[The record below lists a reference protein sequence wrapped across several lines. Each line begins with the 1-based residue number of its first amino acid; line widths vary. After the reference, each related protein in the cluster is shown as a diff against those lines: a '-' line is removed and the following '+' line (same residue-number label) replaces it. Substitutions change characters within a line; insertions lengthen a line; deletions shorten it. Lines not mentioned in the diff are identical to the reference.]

1 MTKEKKPQMAY
12 SMMLD
17 SLEKFALE
25 SEEGIMIYGDLLREY
40 LLREIPASSAIISL
54 LCQGYSASQQLLDIT
69 NSNLIDPV
77 YMKDDPEKV
86 MILEEDMYMIET
98 LALSK
103 IYCANQLR
111 RFSIST
117 KLT

>member
-1 MTKEKKPQMAY
+1 MAEEKKPQMAY
-12 SMMLD
+12 SMMLN
-17 SLEKFALE
+17 SLEKFACE
-25 SEEGIMIYGDLLREY
+25 AEEDIVIYGDLLREY
-40 LLREIPASSAIISL
+40 LTRDVPASSAIISL
-54 LCQGYSASQQLLDIT
+54 MCQGYSASQQLLNIT

-77 YMKDDPEKV
+77 YMKDSAEKV

-103 IYCANQLR
+103 IYCASQLR